1 MKIPGL
7 KIIGILAMKELRDGL
22 RNRWI
27 AAAIIVLG
35 TLALVLSL
43 LGSAPTGSIKASAM
57 DITVISLASLSVYLI
72 PLIALML
79 SFDALVGEFE
89 RGTMMLLLTYPV
101 KRWQVIMGKFTGHV
115 LILFIAIFA
124 GYGGAMLILA
134 FASEGSFAANLEGWQ
149 AYVSMMTSSL
159 ALGAIFIALGY
170 LISVLV
176 KERATAAG
184 AAIGLWLVFVV
195 LYDLLLFGA
204 LIMDKNQVISQQLLS
219 MLMLISPTDTYRIL
233 NLSMFEGVSQAAGI
247 AGVASKAGLSNG
259 LLISVMLLWIAAP
272 LAATLLFFQK
282 REL

>member
-1 MKIPGL
+1 MNML
-7 KIIGILAMKELRDGL
+7 LILAMKELRDGL

-35 TLALVLSL
+35 TLALALST
-43 LGSAPTGSIKASAM
+43 LGSAPTGSVNVNAL

-101 KRWQVIMGKFTGHV
+101 TRWQVIMGKFLGHV
-115 LILFIAIFA
+115 MILFIAIFA
-124 GYGGAMLILA
+124 GYGGAFLIMIALNG
-134 FASEGSFAANLEGWQ
+134 GSAEGWQ
-149 AYVSMMTSSL
+149 AYVVMMTSSL
-159 ALGAIFIALGY
+159 VLGAIFVALGY
-170 LISVLV
+170 LLSVLV
-176 KERATAAG
+176 NERATAAG

-195 LYDLLLFGA
+195 LYDLILFGVLLA
-204 LIMDKNQVISQQLLS
+204 DEGQVIGQELFSV
-219 MLMLISPTDTYRIL
+219 LMLISPTDAYRIL

-247 AGVASKAGLSNG
+247 AGVATGAGMSSTV
-259 LLISVMLLWIAAP
+259 LITVMLLWMIAP
-272 LAATLLFFQK
+272 LVSTLLVFQR

>member
-1 MKIPGL
+1 MKTSGL
-7 KIIGILAMKELRDGL
+7 KILGILAMKELRDGL

-57 DITVISLASLSVYLI
+57 DISVISLASLSVYLI

-101 KRWQVIMGKFTGHV
+101 TRWQVIMGKFLGHV

-134 FASEGSFAANLEGWQ
+134 LFTDASLEGWQ
-149 AYVSMMTSSL
+149 AYVSMMSSSL

-170 LISVLV
+170 LVSVLV

-184 AAIGLWLVFVV
+184 TAIGLWLVFVV
-195 LYDLLLFGA
+195 LYDLVLFGA
-204 LIMDKNQVISQQLLS
+204 LLIDEGQLIGQQLFS

-233 NLSMFEGVSQAAGI
+233 NLSMFDGVSQAAGI
-247 AGVASKAGLSNG
+247 AGVASEAGMSST
-259 LLISVMLLWIAAP
+259 LLISIMLLWIIVP
-272 LAATLLFFQK
+272 LAATLMVFQK